1 MKGSLGGK
9 DIVQL
14 KSNHIPRGLIPL
26 EKFFDKNDVVKD
38 PKVKPAE
45 NVVEDKNIGTEENP
59 IIVKLSKKFVTKE
72 KDEYVNLMKNTL
84 MYLHGVTMTSNI
96 MTPPLYNILFQ
107 LSLEKNRLGR
117 NSKGLIKF
125 YCL

>member
-26 EKFFDKNDVVKD
+26 DNIFDQNDIVRD
-38 PKVKPAE
+38 PKVKLVE

-59 IIVKLSKKFVTKE
+59 RIIKLSKKLPAKE
-72 KDEYVNLMKNTL
+72 KDEYVNLMKKYTDVFAWSYDDL
-84 MYLHGVTMTSNI
+84 KEYDTSI
-96 MTPPLYNILFQ
+96 I
-107 LSLEKNRLGR
+107 
-117 NSKGLIKF
+117 
-125 YCL
+125 